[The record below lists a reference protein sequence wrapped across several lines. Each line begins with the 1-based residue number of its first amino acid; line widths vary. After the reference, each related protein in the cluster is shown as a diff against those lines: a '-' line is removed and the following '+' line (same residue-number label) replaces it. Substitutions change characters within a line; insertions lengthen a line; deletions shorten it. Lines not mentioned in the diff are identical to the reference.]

1 MGAFCLKPSAKYRRR
16 SCVKASTVIYFYLLI
31 GCCPQLLEALR
42 IEERKKAARV
52 YEEPYS

>member
-1 MGAFCLKPSAKYRRR
+1 
-16 SCVKASTVIYFYLLI
+16 VKASTVIYFYLLI